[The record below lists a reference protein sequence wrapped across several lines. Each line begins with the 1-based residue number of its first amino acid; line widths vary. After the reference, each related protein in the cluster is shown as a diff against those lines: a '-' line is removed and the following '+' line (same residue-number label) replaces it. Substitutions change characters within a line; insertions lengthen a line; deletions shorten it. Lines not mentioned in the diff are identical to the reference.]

1 MPARRRPLRWA
12 SAPTSAASNR
22 LAPTRTDA
30 LLKRCSSR
38 YSQGGKRSADRAYRT
53 TSQRCGVSAQALAA
67 TLLGEIPLGD
77 GRTLEVIWTHA
88 EPRTH
93 FGSPIKGNS
102 QQRRR
107 WRQRNIRIE
116 DLHVDDNVTAA
127 ALTALE
133 CSDRELA

>member
-30 LLKRCSSR
+30 LLKRYSSR
-38 YSQGGKRSADRAYRT
+38 YSQDGKRSADRAYRT

-77 GRTLEVIWTHA
+77 GRTLEVIRTHA
-88 EPRTH
+88 GPRTA
-93 FGSPIKGNS
+93 PRLADKG
-102 QQRRR
+102 Q
-107 WRQRNIRIE
+107 
-116 DLHVDDNVTAA
+116 LTAA
-127 ALTALE
+127 AQLE
-133 CSDRELA
+133 TKNHADRRPPRGR